1 MTEPLRQAYL
11 LAASAITD
19 DPRVRRMGDGLAARG
34 IRVTAVGLEG
44 GRSGGPDWTVI
55 EAPLPKPPVIVPRR
69 GPLGLIERGLASLLS
84 LPLAIAGALLSAAG
98 SPRGAVLLQI
108 RHRAVVAAR
117 PFSGLSRAVNRR
129 LLEAALPT
137 EERLMRRFWRMK
149 PDATAIREAVSNLKG
164 PALWIAN
171 DWPMLPIA
179 TEAAATKGGIVVYDS
194 HEFALEE
201 FAERPEWRQYV
212 RPVVAHV
219 EAKYIRDARVISS
232 VSPGIT
238 AHLDATYRVPAAH
251 LTLRNAPAYQAT
263 DPRPTSYPARLLY
276 HGLVSPGRGLEALIE
291 SAANWKPGYTLT
303 IRGPASPPDYM
314 DQLAA
319 LAGRLGVNARVSFEG
334 PVPMTS
340 LVAAARQFDIGL
352 MALPGHSAHTRF
364 ALPNKLFEYMM
375 AGLALAVTD
384 LEEMVALLDA
394 TSAGF
399 SLGNGSASAIAAAL
413 NALTREEI
421 DRMRAAALDA
431 AKRYNWDTEAA
442 PVIDAY
448 LAAWQ
453 LNYR

>member
-1 MTEPLRQAYL
+1 MTKPFRQAYL
-11 LAASAITD
+11 LAASAIAD

-34 IRVTAVGLEG
+34 IRVTAIGLEG
-44 GRSGGPDWTVI
+44 GRSANPDWPVI
-55 EAPLPKPPVIVPRR
+55 ETPLPKPPVFVPRP
-69 GPLGLIERGLASLLS
+69 GPLGLIERGAASLLS
-84 LPLAIAGALLSAAG
+84 LPLGIAGAVLSAAG
-98 SPRGAVLLQI
+98 LPRGAVLLQV

-117 PFSGLSRAVNRR
+117 PFSGLSRAVSRR
-129 LLEAALPT
+129 LSEAALPA

-149 PDATAIREAVSNLKG
+149 PDAVAVRGAVSKLEG

-179 TEAAATKGGIVVYDS
+179 AEAAATKGGIVVYDS
-194 HEFALEE
+194 HELALEE
-201 FAERPEWRQYV
+201 FAERPEWRKYV

-238 AHLDATYRVPAAH
+238 AHLESTYRVPAAH
-251 LTLRNAPAYQAT
+251 LTLRNAPAWQAT
-263 DPRPTSYPARLLY
+263 DPRPAGDPVRLLY
-276 HGLVSPGRGLEALIE
+276 HGIVSPGRGLEALIE
-291 SAANWKPGYTLT
+291 SAASWAPGYTLT

-314 DQLAA
+314 DQLSA
-319 LAGRLGVNARVSFEG
+319 LAGRHGTAARVSLEG

-340 LVAAARQFDIGL
+340 LVAAARPFDIGL

-394 TSAGF
+394 TGAGF
-399 SLGNGSASAIAAAL
+399 SLGNGSPAAITAAI
-413 NALTREEI
+413 NSLTREDI
-421 DRMRAAALDA
+421 DRMRAAALQA
-431 AKRYNWDTEAA
+431 AKRYNWDSEAA

-453 LNYR
+453 MHYR

>member
-11 LAASAITD
+11 LAASAIAD

-34 IRVTAVGLEG
+34 IRVTAIGLEG
-44 GRSGGPDWTVI
+44 GRSGNPEWQVI
-55 EAPLPKPPVIVPRR
+55 ESPLPKPPVVIPRP
-69 GPLGLIERGLASLLS
+69 GPLGLIERGTAWLLS
-84 LPLAIAGALLSAAG
+84 LPLWIAGAILSAAG
-98 SPRGAVLLQI
+98 SARGAVLLQI

-117 PFSGLSRAVNRR
+117 PFSGLVRAVSRR
-129 LLEAALPT
+129 FSEAALPA
-137 EERLMRRFWRMK
+137 EERLMHRFWRMK
-149 PDATAIREAVSNLKG
+149 PDAAAIREAVLKLEG

-179 TEAAATKGGIVVYDS
+179 AEAAATKGGIVVYDS
-194 HEFALEE
+194 HELALEE
-201 FAERPEWRQYV
+201 FAERPEWRKFV

-219 EAKYIRDARVISS
+219 EAKYIREARVISS

-238 AHLDATYRVPAAH
+238 AHLGATYRVPATH
-251 LTLRNAPAYQAT
+251 LTLRNAPGYQAT
-263 DPRPTSYPARLLY
+263 DQRPASDPVRLLY

-291 SAANWKPGYTLT
+291 SAASWAPGYTLT
-303 IRGPASPPDYM
+303 IRGPASPPDYRE
-314 DQLAA
+314 QLAA
-319 LAGRLGVNARVSFEG
+319 LAGRLGVTGRVSFEG

-340 LVAAARQFDIGL
+340 LVAAARPFDIGL
-352 MALPGHSAHTRF
+352 MALPGHSAHNRF

-384 LEEMVALLDA
+384 LEEMIALLED
-394 TSAGF
+394 TGAGF
-399 SLGNGSASAIAAAL
+399 SLGDGSASAITASL
-413 NALTREEI
+413 NALTREDV
-421 DRMRAAALDA
+421 DRMRAAALEG

-453 LNYR
+453 LHYR

>member
-11 LAASAITD
+11 LAASAIAD

-34 IRVTAVGLEG
+34 ICVTAIGLEG
-44 GRSGGPDWTVI
+44 GRSGNPDWRVI
-55 EAPLPKPPVIVPRR
+55 EAPLAKAPVTLPRT
-69 GPLGLIERGLASLLS
+69 GLLGVIERATAWILS
-84 LPLAIAGALLSAAG
+84 LPLGIGGAMLSAAG

-117 PFSGLSRAVNRR
+117 PFSGLSRALSRR
-129 LLEAALPT
+129 FSEAALPAG
-137 EERLMRRFWRMK
+137 ERLMRRFWRMK
-149 PDATAIREAVSNLKG
+149 PDAAAIRDAVLHLEG

-179 TEAAATKGGIVVYDS
+179 VEAAASKGGIVVYDS
-194 HEFALEE
+194 HELALEE
-201 FAERPEWRQYV
+201 FAERPEWRKYV

-219 EAKYIRDARVISS
+219 EAGFIHYARVISS

-238 AHLDATYRVPAAH
+238 KHLETAYRVAASH
-251 LTLRNAPAYQAT
+251 LTLRNAPAYKAT
-263 DPRPTSYPARLLY
+263 DPRPANDPVRLLY

-291 SAANWKPGYTLT
+291 SAASWKPGYALT
-303 IRGPASPPDYM
+303 IRGPASPPDYKE
-314 DQLAA
+314 QLAA
-319 LAGRLGVNARVSFEG
+319 LAGRLGVATRISFEG

-340 LVAAARQFDIGL
+340 LVSAARPFDIGL

-384 LEEMVALLDA
+384 LEEMTALLYD
-394 TSAGF
+394 TGAGF
-399 SLGNGSASAIAAAL
+399 SLGDGSASAIAAAL
-413 NALTREEI
+413 NAVMPEDI
-421 DRMRAAALDA
+421 SRMRAAALEA

>member
-11 LAASAITD
+11 LAASAIAD

-34 IRVTAVGLEG
+34 FRVTAIGLEG
-44 GRSGGPDWTVI
+44 GRSGNPDWPVI
-55 EAPLPKPPVIVPRR
+55 EAALPKPPVIVPRP
-69 GPLGLIERGLASLLS
+69 GLLGLVERGTAWLLS
-84 LPLAIAGALLSAAG
+84 LPLGIAGAALSAAG

-117 PFSGLSRAVNRR
+117 PFSGLSRAVSRWIS
-129 LLEAALPT
+129 EAALPADG
-137 EERLMRRFWRMK
+137 RLMRRFWRIK
-149 PDATAIREAVSNLKG
+149 PDAAAIREAVLKLEG

-179 TEAAATKGGIVVYDS
+179 AEAAATKGGIVVYDS
-194 HEFALEE
+194 HELALEE
-201 FAERPEWRQYV
+201 FAERPEWRKYI

-219 EAKYIRDARVISS
+219 EAGYIRNAKVISS

-238 AHLDATYRVPAAH
+238 AHLDATYQVPATH
-251 LTLRNAPAYQAT
+251 LTLRNAPAWQAT
-263 DPRPTSYPARLLY
+263 DARPAGDPVRLLY
-276 HGLVSPGRGLEALIE
+276 HGIVSPGRGLEALIE
-291 SAANWKPGYTLT
+291 SAASWKPGFSLT

-314 DQLAA
+314 DQLTR
-319 LAGRLGVNARVSFEG
+319 LAGSHGVTDRVSFEG

-340 LVAAARQFDIGL
+340 LVAAARPFDIGL

-384 LEEMVALLDA
+384 LEEMVTLLND
-394 TSAGF
+394 TGAGF
-399 SLGNGSASAIAAAL
+399 SLGDGSPAAIGAAI
-413 NALTREEI
+413 NSLTRPEI
-421 DRMRAAALDA
+421 DRMRAAALEA
-431 AKRYNWDTEAA
+431 AKRYNWDTEAT

-453 LNYR
+453 LHYR

>member
-1 MTEPLRQAYL
+1 MTQPLRQAYL
-11 LAASAITD
+11 LAASAIAD

-34 IRVTAVGLEG
+34 IRVTAIGLEG
-44 GRSGGPDWTVI
+44 GRSGNPDWPVI
-55 EAPLPKPPVIVPRR
+55 EASLPKPPVIMPRP
-69 GPLGLIERGLASLLS
+69 GPLGLIERGAAWLLS
-84 LPLAIAGALLSAAG
+84 LPLAIVGAALSAAG
-98 SPRGAVLLQI
+98 SPRGAVLFQI

-117 PFSGLSRAVNRR
+117 PFSGLSRAVSRR
-129 LLEAALPT
+129 LSEAALPA

-149 PDATAIREAVSNLKG
+149 PDATAIREAVSKLEG

-179 TEAAATKGGIVVYDS
+179 AEAAATKGGIVVYDS
-194 HEFALEE
+194 HELALEE
-201 FAERPEWRQYV
+201 FAERPEWRKYV

-219 EAKYIRDARVISS
+219 EANYIRSARVVSS

-238 AHLDATYRVPAAH
+238 AHLDATYHVPATH

-263 DPRPTSYPARLLY
+263 DPRPAGDPVRLLY
-276 HGLVSPGRGLEALIE
+276 HGIVSPGRGLEALIE
-291 SAANWKPGYTLT
+291 SAASWAPGYTLT

-319 LAGRLGVNARVSFEG
+319 LSGRHGAAARVSLEG

-340 LVAAARQFDIGL
+340 LVAAARPFDIGL

-375 AGLALAVTD
+375 AGLGLAVTD
-384 LEEMVALLDA
+384 LEEMVALLDD
-394 TSAGF
+394 TGAGF
-399 SLGNGSASAIAAAL
+399 SLGNGSPAAITSAI
-413 NALTREEI
+413 NSLTRPEV
-421 DRMRAAALDA
+421 DRMRAAALEA
-431 AKRYNWDTEAA
+431 AKRYNWETEAA

-453 LNYR
+453 LHYR

>member
-11 LAASAITD
+11 LAASAIAD

-44 GRSGGPDWTVI
+44 GRSGNPDWPVI
-55 EAPLPKPPVIVPRR
+55 EAPLPKPPAIVPRP
-69 GPLGLIERGLASLLS
+69 GPLGLVERGAAWLLS
-84 LPLAIAGALLSAAG
+84 LPLGIAGAALSAAG

-108 RHRAVVAAR
+108 RHRATVAAQ
-117 PFSGLSRAVNRR
+117 PFSGLARAVGRR
-129 LLEAALPT
+129 LSEAALPI

-149 PDATAIREAVSNLKG
+149 PDAAAIREAVLKLEG

-179 TEAAATKGGIVVYDS
+179 AEAAATKGGIVVYDS
-194 HEFALEE
+194 HELALEE
-201 FAERPEWRQYV
+201 FAERPEWRKYV

-219 EAKYIRDARVISS
+219 EAAYIRGAKVVSS

-238 AHLDATYRVPAAH
+238 AHLDATYRVPAPH
-251 LTLRNAPAYQAT
+251 LTLRNAPGFQAT
-263 DPRPTSYPARLLY
+263 DPRPTRDPVRLLY
-276 HGLVSPGRGLEALIE
+276 HGLVAPGRGLEAVIE
-291 SAANWKPGYTLT
+291 SAASWKTGFTLT
-303 IRGPASPPDYM
+303 VRGPDSPPGYM

-319 LAGRLGVNARVSFEG
+319 LAARQGVASRVSFEG

-340 LVAAARQFDIGL
+340 LVSAARPFDIGL

-384 LEEMVALLDA
+384 LEEMVTLLED
-394 TSAGF
+394 TGAGF
-399 SLGNGSASAIAAAL
+399 SLGDGSASAVTAAL
-413 NALTREEI
+413 GALTRADI
-421 DRMRAAALDA
+421 DRMRGAALEA

-442 PVIDAY
+442 PVMDAY

-453 LNYR
+453 LHYR